1 MVHGIELARVLDVA
15 TEDLVEVAHGARL
28 PFMSIDGKLFVE
40 PGDVP
45 AWRKRCEQIL
55 GED

>member
-1 MVHGIELARVLDVA
+1 MRLVDLARTMGLPLEELIFVRD
-15 TEDLVEVAHGARL
+15 TCRL

-55 GED
+55 GEG